1 MHDKKLFFAI
11 LKRMTTSYGR
21 FFLSITGLFC
31 CLFIGYLCYSSYTL
45 NLSQKRIK
53 DYYIN
58 HINKADSLYFSIS
71 AYNTKLIENI
81 QNTNNALLADSLIK
95 YTLGSKQKLS
105 ENQYNNLSTIISNHY
120 NQSIKIQE
128 QYQSK
133 LSRDSLQLNA
143 ERTLLKGQTKAMID
157 LHLTKIDHEYNNITM
172 WAAILTILFLV
183 FSFYSIFKMDELIQQ
198 GREGVKDIKRL
209 KKEGDASI
217 TYVKAKN
224 NEQITKLREN
234 TENIIKEYKEKL
246 RNISSDF
253 STQQNNLYSRADE
266 FLTGLRKNSD
276 EQSQKIVSEYYN
288 ILQEQSE
295 AYTKK
300 INEQTEGLESKLV
313 FIGEFITTLQQA
325 KKTLDKYLNNAQEQI
340 NSIEEQ
346 KKKFTN
352 TLTTLLK
359 IQDSI
364 DDIAKKEDEVSN
376 TEKDS
381 DLAKIFEENHE
392 IVKKHHT
399 KNDTEKGGLQNGK

>member
-11 LKRMTTSYGR
+11 LKRMTTSYGK
-21 FFLSITGLFC
+21 FFLSVTGIFC

-71 AYNTKLIENI
+71 AYNTVLFENI
-81 QNTNNALLADSLIK
+81 QKANNALLADSLIK

-105 ENQYNNLSTIISNHY
+105 ENQYKDLSTIISNYY

-143 ERTLLKGQTKAMID
+143 ERTLLEGQTKAMID

-209 KKEGDASI
+209 KKEGDDSI
-217 TYVKAKN
+217 TCVKTEN
-224 NEQITKLREN
+224 NEQIKKLKEE
-234 TENIIKEYKEKL
+234 TEEIIKEHREKL
-246 RNISSDF
+246 ESMSSSF
-253 STQQNNLYSRADE
+253 STQQNDLYKRTNE
-266 FLTGLRKNSD
+266 YLNGLRKNFD
-276 EQSQKIVSEYYN
+276 EQSQKILSEYN
-288 ILQEQSE
+288 IRV
-295 AYTKK
+295 YV
-300 INEQTEGLESKLV
+300 I
-313 FIGEFITTLQQA
+313 
-325 KKTLDKYLNNAQEQI
+325 
-340 NSIEEQ
+340 
-346 KKKFTN
+346 
-352 TLTTLLK
+352 
-359 IQDSI
+359 
-364 DDIAKKEDEVSN
+364 
-376 TEKDS
+376 
-381 DLAKIFEENHE
+381 
-392 IVKKHHT
+392 
-399 KNDTEKGGLQNGK
+399 

>member
-11 LKRMTTSYGR
+11 LKRMTTSYGK
-21 FFLSITGLFC
+21 FFLSVTGIFC

-58 HINKADSLYFSIS
+58 HINKADSLCFSIS
-71 AYNTKLIENI
+71 AYNTVLFENI
-81 QNTNNALLADSLIK
+81 QKANNALLADSLIK

-105 ENQYNNLSTIISNHY
+105 ENQYKDLSTIISNYY

-143 ERTLLKGQTKAMID
+143 ERTLLEGQTKAMID

-209 KKEGDASI
+209 KKEGDDSI
-217 TYVKAKN
+217 TCVKTEN
-224 NEQITKLREN
+224 NEQIKKLKEE
-234 TENIIKEYKEKL
+234 TEEIIKEHREKL
-246 RNISSDF
+246 ESISSSF
-253 STQQNNLYSRADE
+253 STQQNDLYKRTNE
-266 FLTGLRKNSD
+266 YLNGLRKNFD
-276 EQSQKIVSEYYN
+276 EQSQKILSEYN
-288 ILQEQSE
+288 IILQEQSN
-295 AYTKK
+295 AYAKK
-300 INEQTEGLESKLV
+300 INEQTEGIESRLTS
-313 FIGEFITTLQQA
+313 IGEFITTLQHA
-325 KKTLDKYLNNAQEQI
+325 KEKLDTYLSNVQEKI

-346 KKKFTN
+346 NK
-352 TLTTLLK
+352 LLSVIIATLLNA
-359 IQDSI
+359 QNS
-364 DDIAKKEDEVSN
+364 
-376 TEKDS
+376 S
-381 DLAKIFEENHE
+381 DGTTEENLNITKLIE
-392 IVKKHHT
+392 RLQEAVKKNQI
-399 KNDTEKGGLQNGK
+399 KNDTEIGGQQDGH

>member
-11 LKRMTTSYGR
+11 LKRMTTSYGK
-21 FFLSITGLFC
+21 FFLSVTGIFC

-58 HINKADSLYFSIS
+58 HINKADSLCFSIS
-71 AYNTKLIENI
+71 AYNTVLFENI
-81 QNTNNALLADSLIK
+81 QKANNALLADSLIK

-105 ENQYNNLSTIISNHY
+105 ENQYKDLSTIISNYY

-143 ERTLLKGQTKAMID
+143 ERTLLEGQTKAMID

-209 KKEGDASI
+209 KKEGDDSI
-217 TYVKAKN
+217 TCVKTEN
-224 NEQITKLREN
+224 NEQIKKLKEE
-234 TENIIKEYKEKL
+234 TEEIIKEHREKL
-246 RNISSDF
+246 ESMSSSF
-253 STQQNNLYSRADE
+253 STQQNDLYKRTNE
-266 FLTGLRKNSD
+266 YLNGLRKNFD
-276 EQSQKIVSEYYN
+276 EQSQKILSEYN
-288 ILQEQSE
+288 IILQEQSNV
-295 AYTKK
+295 YTKK
-300 INEQTEGLESKLV
+300 INKQTESFESRLTS
-313 FIGEFITTLQQA
+313 IGEFITTLQHA
-325 KKTLDKYLNNAQEQI
+325 KEKLDTYLSNVQKQM

-346 KKKFTN
+346 NKLFTVIIA
-352 TLTTLLK
+352 TLLNA
-359 IQDSI
+359 QNS
-364 DDIAKKEDEVSN
+364 
-376 TEKDS
+376 S
-381 DLAKIFEENHE
+381 DGITEENSNLTKLIE
-392 IVKKHHT
+392 RLQEAVKKNQI
-399 KNDTEKGGLQNGK
+399 KNDTEIGGQQDGH

>member
-11 LKRMTTSYGR
+11 LKRMATSYGK
-21 FFLSITGLFC
+21 FFLSVTGIFC

-58 HINKADSLYFSIS
+58 HINKADSLCFSIS
-71 AYNTKLIENI
+71 AYNTVLFENI
-81 QNTNNALLADSLIK
+81 QKANNALLADSLIK

-105 ENQYNNLSTIISNHY
+105 ENQYKDLSTIISNYY

-143 ERTLLKGQTKAMID
+143 ERTLLEGQTKAMID

-209 KKEGDASI
+209 KKEGDDSI
-217 TYVKAKN
+217 TCVKTEN
-224 NEQITKLREN
+224 NEQIKKLKEE
-234 TENIIKEYKEKL
+234 TEEIITEHREKL
-246 RNISSDF
+246 ESMSSSF
-253 STQQNNLYSRADE
+253 STQQNDLYKRTNE
-266 FLTGLRKNSD
+266 YLNGLRKNFD
-276 EQSQKIVSEYYN
+276 EQSQKILSEYN
-288 ILQEQSE
+288 IILQEQSN
-295 AYTKK
+295 AYAKK
-300 INEQTEGLESKLV
+300 INEQTEGIESRLTS
-313 FIGEFITTLQQA
+313 IGEFITTLQHA
-325 KKTLDKYLNNAQEQI
+325 KEKLDTYLSNVQEKI

-346 KKKFTN
+346 NK
-352 TLTTLLK
+352 LLSVIIATLLNA
-359 IQDSI
+359 QNS
-364 DDIAKKEDEVSN
+364 
-376 TEKDS
+376 S
-381 DLAKIFEENHE
+381 DGTTEENLNITKLIE
-392 IVKKHHT
+392 RLQEAVKKNQI
-399 KNDTEKGGLQNGK
+399 KNDTEIGGQQDGH